1 MRLKVPLKTERPVEV
16 LPGTGY
22 CPKVKGGRRYAY
34 EVLQIMCPHCTVI
47 RKYRCNTP
55 KEMRA
60 LLKEIRKAKENH
72 NGREDDPV
80 VAGRC

>member
-1 MRLKVPLKTERPVEV
+1 MGRRLALKDEKPVEV

-34 EVLQIMCPHCTVI
+34 EVLQIMCRHCTVI

-55 KEMRA
+55 KEMWA
-60 LLKEIRKAKENH
+60 LLKEISKTKENQ
-72 NGREDDPV
+72 NG
-80 VAGRC
+80 

>member
-1 MRLKVPLKTERPVEV
+1 MKSQNLKLKDEKPVEV

-60 LLKEIRKAKENH
+60 TKKAKEKQ
-72 NGREDDPV
+72 DDQPDY
-80 VAGRC
+80 